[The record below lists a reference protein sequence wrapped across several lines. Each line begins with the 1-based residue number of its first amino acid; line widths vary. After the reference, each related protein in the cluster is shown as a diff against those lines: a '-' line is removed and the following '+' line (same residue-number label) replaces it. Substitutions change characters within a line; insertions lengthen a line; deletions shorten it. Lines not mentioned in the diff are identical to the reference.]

1 MSEVTSET
9 TSTPAAA
16 IPVKTS
22 NSHSVQITTIR
33 LNGDNFLRWSQ
44 SVRMYIR
51 GQGKI
56 GYITGD
62 KKAPA
67 VNDPLFDSWDAEN
80 SMVMT
85 WLVNSMEEDI
95 SSNYMCYTTAQ
106 ELWDN
111 VSQMYSD
118 LGNQSQVFEL
128 TLKLGEIRQGDDSVT
143 KYFNSLKRLWQ
154 DLDIFN
160 TYEWKSVDDCNHH
173 KKTVEDSRI
182 YKFLAGLNIEF
193 DEVRGRIIGRPPLP
207 SIGEV
212 FAEVRREESRR
223 SVMLKKKGTGESI
236 EISALI
242 SDAAANKAANYQRR
256 FDDKPRVWCDFCNKP
271 RHTRETCWKIHGKPV
286 NWKSSKQGEKNR
298 GFPTANEADSGP
310 FNKEQIDQ
318 LLKLIK
324 SNSSSGTP
332 SVLLAQTGRNPK
344 AFSCLNF
351 SPWIIDSGASD
362 HMTSFSHLF
371 STYFPCSGHDKIR
384 IADGSFSPIAGKGFI
399 KLTEKINLNAVL
411 HVPNLACNL
420 LSVSKLSKDSNCR
433 VTFFESHCEFQ
444 DQNSGMM
451 IGRARMLEGLYYFDE
466 VPVSNKKAQSFN
478 STSSISVR
486 EKIMLWHYRL
496 GHPSFLYLKH
506 LFPELFKGIDCSSFH
521 CESCI
526 FAKFHR
532 STYLPKPYQ
541 ASKPFYLIHSDVWG
555 PSKITTLSG
564 KRWFV
569 TFIDDHTRLCWIY
582 LMNKKSDVKNLF
594 TNFYNMIENQFQTKI
609 GILHSDNGTEY
620 FNEQLGEFLEKK
632 GIFHQSTCRDT
643 PQQNGI
649 AERKNKHLLEVAR
662 AIMFYMHV
670 PKYLWGEAI
679 LTASYL
685 INRMPTKVLTYKT
698 PFDCLKTFF
707 PDTRLFS
714 DLPAKV
720 FGCTAYVHV
729 PSQFRSKLDP
739 RAIKCV
745 FLGYSS
751 NKKGYKCFDPQ
762 TKKFHVSMDVSF
774 VETKSYFPNTSLQG
788 ETSGVEDRFWDISI
802 PLPNVIYPTQKPHLS
817 DNDHLGEPSS
827 MVPSQEDSC
836 LGGEVLQND
845 LNPELQVY
853 TRKRFH
859 LRNDDPNVHPND
871 PNVHPSSGIEILG
884 NPIPSISDLDVPI
897 AIRKGVR
904 NCIKHPIANYLSYQ
918 RLSKNHRAF
927 TSRIS
932 HLFVPRNIQEALDDP
947 NWKLAVMEEMNALRR
962 SGTWE
967 IVDLPKDKKTVG
979 CKWVFTIKC
988 NADGSV
994 ERYKARLVA
1003 KGFTQTYGIDYQET
1017 FAPVA
1022 KINSIRVLL
1031 SLAVNSDWPLHQL
1044 DIKNAFL
1051 NGDLEEEVFMSLP
1064 PGFEQRLGSDRV
1076 CRLNKSLYGLK
1087 QSPRAWFE
1095 RFGKAV
1101 ISCGFSQSQ
1110 ADHTIFYKHSK
1121 NSKIAIL
1128 IVYVDDI
1135 ILTGN
1140 DEAELAALK
1149 EKLAKEFHIKDLG
1162 ALKYFLGMEF
1172 ARSKEGIFVNQRKY
1186 VLDLL
1191 GETGMLGCKMV
1202 ETPIEPNLK
1211 LQAAKAEEVKER
1223 EQYQRLVGKL
1233 IYLSHTRPD
1242 IAFAVSMVSQFM
1254 HSPGAEHFEA
1264 VYKILRYLKGTPG
1277 RGLLFKKHGHLQV
1290 EVYTDAD
1297 WAGSVTDR
1305 RSTSGYCSFVGG
1317 NLVTWR
1323 SKKQNVVARSSAEAE
1338 FRAVA
1343 HGICEVMWIKR
1354 ILEEL
1359 KLSHPTPMKV
1369 YCDNKAAISIA
1380 HNPVLHD
1387 RTKHIEVDKHFIKE
1401 KINAGIICMTYLPTG
1416 EQLAD
1421 VLTKGL
1427 HKKQFDKL
1435 TSKLAMEDI
1444 FKPA

>member
-1 MSEVTSET
+1 
-9 TSTPAAA
+9 
-16 IPVKTS
+16 
-22 NSHSVQITTIR
+22 
-33 LNGDNFLRWSQ
+33 
-44 SVRMYIR
+44 
-51 GQGKI
+51 
-56 GYITGD
+56 
-62 KKAPA
+62 
-67 VNDPLFDSWDAEN
+67 
-80 SMVMT
+80 
-85 WLVNSMEEDI
+85 
-95 SSNYMCYTTAQ
+95 
-106 ELWDN
+106 
-111 VSQMYSD
+111 
-118 LGNQSQVFEL
+118 
-128 TLKLGEIRQGDDSVT
+128 
-143 KYFNSLKRLWQ
+143 
-154 DLDIFN
+154 
-160 TYEWKSVDDCNHH
+160 
-173 KKTVEDSRI
+173 
-182 YKFLAGLNIEF
+182 
-193 DEVRGRIIGRPPLP
+193 
-207 SIGEV
+207 
-212 FAEVRREESRR
+212 
-223 SVMLKKKGTGESI
+223 
-236 EISALI
+236 
-242 SDAAANKAANYQRR
+242 
-256 FDDKPRVWCDFCNKP
+256 
-271 RHTRETCWKIHGKPV
+271 
-286 NWKSSKQGEKNR
+286 
-298 GFPTANEADSGP
+298 
-310 FNKEQIDQ
+310 
-318 LLKLIK
+318 
-324 SNSSSGTP
+324 
-332 SVLLAQTGRNPK
+332 
-344 AFSCLNF
+344 
-351 SPWIIDSGASD
+351 
-362 HMTSFSHLF
+362 
-371 STYFPCSGHDKIR
+371 
-384 IADGSFSPIAGKGFI
+384 
-399 KLTEKINLNAVL
+399 
-411 HVPNLACNL
+411 
-420 LSVSKLSKDSNCR
+420 
-433 VTFFESHCEFQ
+433 
-444 DQNSGMM
+444 
-451 IGRARMLEGLYYFDE
+451 
-466 VPVSNKKAQSFN
+466 
-478 STSSISVR
+478 
-486 EKIMLWHYRL
+486 
-496 GHPSFLYLKH
+496 
-506 LFPELFKGIDCSSFH
+506 
-521 CESCI
+521 
-526 FAKFHR
+526 
-532 STYLPKPYQ
+532 
-541 ASKPFYLIHSDVWG
+541 
-555 PSKITTLSG
+555 
-564 KRWFV
+564 
-569 TFIDDHTRLCWIY
+569 
-582 LMNKKSDVKNLF
+582 
-594 TNFYNMIENQFQTKI
+594 
-609 GILHSDNGTEY
+609 
-620 FNEQLGEFLEKK
+620 
-632 GIFHQSTCRDT
+632 
-643 PQQNGI
+643 
-649 AERKNKHLLEVAR
+649 
-662 AIMFYMHV
+662 MHV

-707 PDTRLFS
+707 LDTRLFS

-739 RAIKCV
+739 RAIKYV

-762 TKKFHVSMDVSF
+762 NKKFHVSMDVSF

-802 PLPNVIYPTQKPHLS
+802 PLPNVIYLTQKPHLS

-859 LRNDDPNVHPND
+859 LRNNDPNVHPND

-1051 NGDLEEEVFMSLP
+1051 NGDLEEEVFMSLL

-1121 NSKIAIL
+1121 NNKIAIL

-1186 VLDLL
+1186 VLDLF
-1191 GETGMLGCKMV
+1191 GETGMLGYKMA

-1323 SKKQNVVARSSAEAE
+1323 SKKQNVVTRSSAEAE

-1369 YCDNKAAISIA
+1369 YCDNKAAIAIA